1 MLQIGK
7 VLKSNGTE
15 GGILI
20 GWRDIDPEDIMP
32 EEPVYIEFDGL
43 PVPFFFE
50 SLTRRGQSRSIAKL
64 SGVDSLKDA
73 EELVGRDV
81 LADYFEEEEDEGE
94 DLSWMEGWTVRLGPD
109 ARGEVTGWMDIPGQ
123 DKSFIAVFTVD
134 NVSGALL
141 VPLQIIADYG
151 YNMKVLHSRPLKS
164 HKWQYYF
171 YVEIEGDVT
180 SEKGQEMMAE
190 LKRSCSFAKALGP
203 FYSK

>member
-109 ARGEVTGWMDIPGQ
+109 ARGEVTGWMDIPGNPCLEVRL
-123 DKSFIAVFTVD
+123 AD
-134 NVSGALL
+134 NREVL
-141 VPLQIIADYG
+141 VPFHEDLVKDADERRRILA
-151 YNMKVLHSRPLKS
+151 MELP
-164 HKWQYYF
+164 
-171 YVEIEGDVT
+171 EGLLD
-180 SEKGQEMMAE
+180 
-190 LKRSCSFAKALGP
+190 
-203 FYSK
+203 